1 MIEMLAV
8 QVAERE
14 MREVEI
20 FHIPDGS
27 MSRITADR
35 LAEKRQFESVTMATR
50 GFQIPRVVPPFR
62 LKVRVIV
69 IVSREFESITG
80 HRRAV
85 LRGQRVEN
93 QKRRSQGGELTLH
106 GQPQAD

>member
-1 MIEMLAV
+1 MIEMLAI

-14 MREVEI
+14 VGKVEI
-20 FHIPDGS
+20 FHIPDCG
-27 MSRITADR
+27 MSRITTDR

-50 GFQIPRVVPPFR
+50 GFQISRVVPPFR

-69 IVSREFESITG
+69 IVSREFESIAR

-93 QKRRSQGGELTLH
+93 QKRRSKDRELTPH
-106 GQPQAD
+106 GQPRGD